1 MKLKE
6 KTIQDDPRILLT
18 GRLSSYLENPDRGT
32 LPVSCTTI
40 KPLSNDL
47 SHLMDQTIYHAII
60 SLATAAG
67 VNVHLDNFI
76 FPGSRDVGD
85 LILSLDSTHPD
96 IEEWEYASY
105 TYEHTFKASLDNYYT
120 LSLKDSLRYDKDVP
134 GDMGIVNGLCHMFDM
149 VSKGKNVL
157 VVFDNLRPKGQQSS
171 KVVSSGPNSF
181 AHLFDCLYRLAQNFT
196 VKNLLYFLGQINLVI
211 RRGGI
216 YKNGAIT
223 TSMPLWHPNAD
234 DYLDLDPAV
243 DHPGLQKGMVIP
255 KNYEEFPRLILDVI
269 DQVNYGFLWMEQAI
283 TPDRELLESYSPN
296 IEDRLLANVCRE
308 VFPEDRGTCMLS
320 PVNLGQCTNTGDI
333 KEAMTSL
340 MDFLCK
346 IHSKNLVSSSLASG
360 IYLSSEE
367 DKQVGLGYIGLANLL
382 AIRGIKYQD
391 FIDSFERAVED
402 LYEYENIDHLTCC
415 QLAAYGE
422 CSPADKLACEFIE
435 GVLSAANV
443 AKKHGMVRAF
453 AIAPTASISY
463 RGKDKE
469 GYTTTPEI
477 SPPISDLVERV
488 SPLGNHTYQYHPDV
502 ETAKE
507 VGFNNYFRLVNTFQK
522 LHEFTGL
529 AHAIS
534 FNLWEDINLDWIEKW
549 MDSNI
554 RNTYYKLTI
563 ENDYLDKSGENLQCN
578 LDGHCTACDE
588 D

>member
-1 MKLKE
+1 MNFKD
-6 KTIQDDPRILLT
+6 IQNDPRILLT

-40 KPLSNDL
+40 KPRFRHTNGLSRML
-47 SHLMDQTIYHAII
+47 GETINHAVI

-67 VNVHLDNFI
+67 VNIHLDNFW
-76 FPGSRDVGD
+76 FPGARDVGD
-85 LILSLDSTHPD
+85 LILSLHPD
-96 IEEWEYASY
+96 HPDSSEWEYADY
-105 TYEHTFKASLDNYYT
+105 MDKDLDNYYVAT
-120 LSLKDSLRYDKDVP
+120 LKDSLRFDKDIP
-134 GDMGIVNGLCHMFDM
+134 GDMGIIDGLCHVFDM
-149 VSKGKNVL
+149 VSKGQNVL
-157 VVFDNLRPKGQQSS
+157 VIFDNLRPKGQKSS
-171 KVVSSGPNSF
+171 KVVSSGPQSF
-181 AHLFDCLYRLAQNFT
+181 AHLFDCLYRLAEDFT

-211 RRGGI
+211 RRGGY

-234 DYLDLDPAV
+234 DYLDLDPSV
-243 DHPGLQKGMVIP
+243 DHPGLQKGIVIP
-255 KNYEEFPRLILDVI
+255 KNYEDFPRLILDVI
-269 DQVNYGFLWMEQAI
+269 DKVNFGFLWMEQAI
-283 TPDRELLESYSPN
+283 TSDRKLLDYPSPE

-308 VFPEDRGTCMLS
+308 VFPENKGTCMLS
-320 PVNLGQCTNTGDI
+320 PVNLGQCVNPGDI
-333 KEAMTSL
+333 KEAMVDL
-340 MDFLCK
+340 MEFLCK
-346 IHSKNLVSSSLASG
+346 AHSKDLVSSDLANG

-382 AIRGIKYQD
+382 AIKGIKYRD
-391 FIDSFERAVED
+391 FIDSFERAVDD
-402 LYEYENIDHLTCC
+402 LYQYGNIDHLTCC
-415 QLAAYGE
+415 QLAAYGD

-435 GVLSAANV
+435 GVLAAADV
-443 AKKHGMVRAF
+443 AKKHNMVRAF

-469 GYTTTPEI
+469 GFTTTPEI
-477 SPPISDLVERV
+477 SPPISDLVERI
-488 SPLGNHTYQYHPDV
+488 SPLGNNTYQYHPNV

-534 FNLWEDINLDWIEKW
+534 FNIWEDINLDWIEKW
-549 MDSNI
+549 MNSNI

-563 ENDYLDKSGENLQCN
+563 ENDFLDKTGENLQCN

-588 D
+588 S